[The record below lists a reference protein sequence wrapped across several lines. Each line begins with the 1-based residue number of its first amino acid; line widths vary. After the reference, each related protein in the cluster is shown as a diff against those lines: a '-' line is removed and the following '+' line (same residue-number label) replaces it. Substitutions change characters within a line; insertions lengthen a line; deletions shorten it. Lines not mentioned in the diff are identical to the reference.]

1 MYFKQVHFYSVF
13 LSICYIAQNQCVSFH
28 KVLQWF
34 IFLQGLRVSKHTVFP
49 VCKLKN
55 TSSPKL
61 LLAYWDPC
69 DIGGGLLNV
78 EYSSLAIADCYLC
91 QIVPK
96 LTLSYLFS
104 HCVSSRVY
112 STDSLLWFHR
122 SMKVALCSSVLETH
136 TECLLDHIN
145 W

>member
-1 MYFKQVHFYSVF
+1 MFKNGRWYFKQVHFYSVF

-69 DIGGGLLNV
+69 DIEGGPLNV
-78 EYSSLAIADCYLC
+78 DYSSLAIADCYLWH
-91 QIVPK
+91 IVPK
-96 LTLSYLFS
+96 LTLCRAFFTLCQQPCLQ
-104 HCVSSRVY
+104 H
-112 STDSLLWFHR
+112 SLSWFHR
-122 SMKVALCSSVLETH
+122 STGRLM
-136 TECLLDHIN
+136 
-145 W
+145 